1 MNFETLFIDGKWT
14 DAHSSERI
22 EVEDPATLQII
33 AKVPAGNQQDV
44 DAAVEAASRA
54 FEPWNGTSVSERI
67 LIVERAKDILNER
80 LEEILDLEVRELG
93 SPVSWAK
100 NAHVKGPIK
109 RIEHFLKVMRRFPLE
124 EELSKSRIL
133 REPIGVVAAITPWNY
148 PLGQI
153 VQKIIPAMLTGN
165 TVVLK
170 PSQNTPLTSYILC
183 DAFAQAGLPAGVL
196 NLVTGRGAEVGNALA
211 THPKVDM
218 VSFTGSTV
226 GGREVSK
233 LALES
238 IKKISLELGGK
249 SPLLVLRG
257 ADYETAVRRA
267 MDSVFYNT
275 GQTCAALTRMI
286 VPREDLPQIEKLLI
300 EGSSSYLVGDPKDE
314 KIAVGPLSS
323 RKQFDKVKK
332 YMEIGISEGAR
343 LIVGEVPK
351 DPEGGYFVQPSVFT
365 NVGNDMTIAREE
377 IFGPV
382 LCLIPYTDE
391 KEAIRIANDSIYGL
405 SGAVFGPEDKAREAA
420 LLLRTGTVYI
430 NEGRWDADAPFG
442 GYKQS
447 GIGREGGL
455 FGLEEFV
462 EIKTIFDK

>member
-1 MNFETLFIDGKWT
+1 MNFEKLFIDGKWT
-14 DAHSSERI
+14 EAHSSERI
-22 EVEDPATLQII
+22 EVENPATLERI
-33 AKVPAGNQQDV
+33 AKVPAGDKEDV
-44 DAAVEAASRA
+44 QAAVEAARRA
-54 FEPWNGTSVSERI
+54 FEGWCKTPLSKRI
-67 LIVERAKDILNER
+67 AITAKAKDILNER
-80 LEEILDLEVRELG
+80 FDEILELEIRELG
-93 SPVSWAK
+93 SPISWTK

-109 RIEHFLKVMRRFPLE
+109 RIEHFLKIIEGFSFE
-124 EELSKSRIL
+124 EELGKSRIV
-133 REPIGVVAAITPWNY
+133 REPVGVIAAITPWNY

-153 VQKIIPAMLTGN
+153 VQKVIPAILTGN

-183 DAFAQAGLPAGVL
+183 EAFEQAGLPAGVL

-211 THPKVDM
+211 THPQVDM
-218 VSFTGSTV
+218 VSFTGSTD
-226 GGREVSK
+226 GGREVAK
-233 LALES
+233 LALNG
-238 IKKISLELGGK
+238 IRKIALELGGK

-257 ADYETAVRRA
+257 ANLEKAVRRA

-286 VPREDLPQIEKLLI
+286 VPKEYLPQIEKLLQ
-300 EGSSSYLVGDPKDE
+300 EGSLSYAVGDPTDE
-314 KIAVGPLSS
+314 KVAVGPLAS

-332 YMEIGISEGAR
+332 YMEIGVAEGAR
-343 LIVGEVPK
+343 LIVGKIPK
-351 DPEGGYFVQPSVFT
+351 EPKGGYFVEPSVFSD
-365 NVGNDMTIAREE
+365 VRRDMVIAQEE

-382 LCLIPYTDE
+382 LCLIPYE
-391 KEAIRIANDSIYGL
+391 SEEEGIAIANDSIYGL
-405 SGAVFGPEDKAREAA
+405 SGAVFGPEEKAGEVA
-420 LLLRTGTVYI
+420 LSLRTGTVYI